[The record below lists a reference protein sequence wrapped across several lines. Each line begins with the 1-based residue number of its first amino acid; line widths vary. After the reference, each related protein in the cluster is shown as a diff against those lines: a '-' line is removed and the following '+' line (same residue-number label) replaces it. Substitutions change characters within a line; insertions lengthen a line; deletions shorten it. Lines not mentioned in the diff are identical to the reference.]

1 MLQIEILR
9 DERTLLTNINN
20 SNNYNTNTLN
30 EI

>member
-1 MLQIEILR
+1 MLEIEILR

>member
-1 MLQIEILR
+1 MLEIEILR
-9 DERTLLTNINN
+9 DERTLLTSINN